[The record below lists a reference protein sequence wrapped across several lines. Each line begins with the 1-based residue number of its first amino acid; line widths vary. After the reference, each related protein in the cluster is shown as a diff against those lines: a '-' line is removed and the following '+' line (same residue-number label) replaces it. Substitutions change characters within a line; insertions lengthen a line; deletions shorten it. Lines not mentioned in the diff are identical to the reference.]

1 MARKRNKASVR
12 DIWDTILRF
21 DSEGNTGSF
30 RLIEIAVPEV
40 YFERPFDTVARKIFQ
55 LWIDLNRIRF
65 GCPGLRG
72 NDVYALSVS

>member
-40 YFERPFDTVARKIFQ
+40 YFERPFDTVA
-55 LWIDLNRIRF
+55 
-65 GCPGLRG
+65 
-72 NDVYALSVS
+72 